1 MQGITGINAAGT
13 TTGVSGVAA
22 AAGGGAGT
30 NQEDVVLTIVNDVA
44 GNFDSAVITSI
55 ASTSTAYYNVG
66 DTITVAASESSA
78 VGGSGGSAVFTITNA
93 TLTGDVLKLEP
104 AVEFVTPGFTYDNPP
119 FGVIGFDDSN
129 FISNDNGDRLGYE
142 SYMTYSGAVVGANVS
157 AEANA

>member
-1 MQGITGINAAGT
+1 ME
-13 TTGVSGVAA
+13 GVAA
-22 AAGGGAGT
+22 GAGGGAGT
-30 NQEDVVLTIVNDVA
+30 NQENVTLTIQTDAA
-44 GNFDSAVITSI
+44 GNLDSAVITAI
-55 ASTSTAYYNVG
+55 TNPSTAYYNVG
-66 DTITVAASESSA
+66 DTITIAGNQTAITSGTSGID
-78 VGGSGGSAVFTITNA
+78 GGNCVFTITNA